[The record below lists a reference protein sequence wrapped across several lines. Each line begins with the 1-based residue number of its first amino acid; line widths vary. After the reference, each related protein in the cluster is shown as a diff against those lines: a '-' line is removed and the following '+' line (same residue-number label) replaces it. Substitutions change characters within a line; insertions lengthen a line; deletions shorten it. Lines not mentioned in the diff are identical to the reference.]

1 MLKILKKNN
10 LIWKVFSLFLR
21 INYSFFWKIRKI
33 EKYKKENYSKTY
45 FEDRVFLKFFKKK
58 NKLRILE
65 LGCGIGLRLFNLKKN
80 KPKFEIEGIDLSKKS
95 IFSAQKHNN
104 AINANIKFRNADIA
118 NFKLVKDID
127 YLISSFT
134 LIYIKKKKLIK
145 FLDLNKTKIKKGFI
159 FLEYNSSN
167 KSKNLSYYVHDFK
180 SIIKESKMNDFKVEF
195 KKIKYKRWIKL
206 DHQAYQIIGIKNE
219 NKNN

>member
-10 LIWKVFSLFLR
+10 LIWKLVSLFLR
-21 INYSFFWKIRKI
+21 INYSFFWKIRNI

-45 FEDRVFLKFFKKK
+45 YEDRLFLKFFKNKK

-80 KPKFEIEGIDLSKKS
+80 KPKFEIEGIDLSKRS
-95 IFSAQKHNN
+95 IISANNHNKTIN
-104 AINANIKFRNADIA
+104 TYIKFTNANIENL
-118 NFKLVKDID
+118 KLLKDID

-134 LIYIKKKKLIK
+134 LIYIKKKKLIN
-145 FLDLNKTKIKKGFI
+145 FLNLNKTKIKKGFI

-180 SIIKESKMNDFKVEF
+180 NIFKESKMNNFKVEF

-206 DHQAYQIIGIKNE
+206 DHQAYQIIGIK
-219 NKNN
+219 K